1 MKAILIKY
9 HSPTNT
15 KGSRVSAEAKDNKR
29 IYFPFDHSFPN
40 MEAQAKHIA
49 LTYALNMGWKHFDDM
64 HVGTI
69 DNDTYVGVMA

>member
-15 KGSRVSAEAKDNKR
+15 KGSRVSAETKDNKR
-29 IYFPFDHSFPN
+29 VYFPFDHSFPN
-40 MEAQAKHIA
+40 MEAQARHFA
-49 LTYALNMGWKHFDDM
+49 LTYALNMGWEFDAI

-69 DNDTYVGVMA
+69 DNDIYVGVMS